1 MNKKKLIIFGTS
13 KVADIL
19 YSCIK
24 EDLESEFELTAFT
37 VDQKYY
43 QDEERYGL
51 PVVRFEEIETKYD
64 PDEYVMIIAMGYHK
78 MNSVRADKCREAEEK
93 GYTLASFVHSKADV
107 PLTVNVGKNVII
119 LNGVSVG
126 PFTSIGDNVCIYS
139 RAVVSHHVNVKSNSW
154 ITSGTVIGGNS
165 TVGENCF
172 FGINSTIGHNVK
184 IGNNNFIGAN
194 ATITKDTDDDA
205 VYILPDT
212 PKYRLNTSQF
222 MKIFKFE

>member
-1 MNKKKLIIFGTS
+1 MDKKKLIIFGTS

-24 EDLESEFELTAFT
+24 DDLKSVFELTAFT
-37 VDQKYY
+37 VDEKYY
-43 QDEERYGL
+43 QDKERYGL
-51 PVVRFEEIETKYD
+51 PVVRFEEVEKKYN
-64 PDEYVMIIAMGYHK
+64 PKEYVMIIAMGYHK

-107 PLTVNVGKNVII
+107 PSTVRIGKNVII

-126 PFTSIGDNVCIYS
+126 PFTSIGNNVCIYS
-139 RAVVSHHVNVKSNSW
+139 GAVVSHHANVESNSW

-165 TVGENCF
+165 SVGENCF
-172 FGINSTIGHNVK
+172 LGINSTIGHNVK

-194 ATITKDTDDDA
+194 ATITKNTEDDA

-212 PKYRLNTSQF
+212 PKYRLNTLQF